1 MEENKRE
8 YNREYSIV
16 GTVTIG
22 TDEYRDLITEK
33 FEAVHAKNEYSRKN
47 NEYYWKVR
55 ELEEENKKIK
65 QELEQLKKYI
75 KDNGEQDKLEL
86 WIVRTSRED

>member
-1 MEENKRE
+1 MEEKKT
-8 YNREYSIV
+8 YSVV

-22 TDEYRDLITEK
+22 TDEYRDLLTEK
-33 FEAVHAKNEYSRKN
+33 FEAQKDAAESNSKWYEQYNKARKF
-47 NEYYWKVR
+47 
-55 ELEEENKKIK
+55 EEENTKLKE
-65 QELEQLKKYI
+65 ELEQLKRYI

>member
-1 MEENKRE
+1 MEEIKKV
-8 YNREYSIV
+8 YSVV

-22 TDEYRDLITEK
+22 TDEYRDLLTEK
-33 FEAVHAKNEYSRKN
+33 FVAIQEKEDYSRRN
-47 NEYYWKVR
+47 TEYYWKIHN
-55 ELEEENKKIK
+55 LEEENKKIA